1 MRSPFLLAPHR
12 RWRQHAFR
20 AVAIAGALSCSTDA
34 LDPDRATVAS
44 VVVTPDR
51 LTVGVGAS
59 ATLAVE
65 LRDAA
70 GNRIDGR
77 KVVWASKDPSVAT
90 ISGTGVVTGVSPG
103 SVQIAATAE
112 AKTAVVDV
120 TVNPKAVANVRLTPS
135 GNLGLLVGE
144 VRQMTAEPLA
154 SDGAVLADRPVTW
167 SSNAIEIATV
177 SEDGLITAVAPG
189 GAVIS
194 ASSEG
199 QSAVV
204 AVTVSSVPVASV
216 SITPDHDNLV
226 VTQTLQLTAVAKDAD
241 GAELPGRV
249 IAWSTS
255 DAARATVSS
264 TGLVTGVT
272 PGEVTITAASEGKT
286 GTASLTVIPKPVAAV
301 IVSPGQFSVEP
312 GQTRQITVQVTD
324 DQGSVLTGRPIEYS
338 SASTAIATVSSSGV
352 VTGVAL
358 GSTRITATSE
368 GKTGTADVSVVPVPV
383 ASVEVTPPQA
393 DLTVGQSAT
402 LRAVARDARGNV
414 ITGRPVSW
422 TTGAPSVA
430 TVSSG
435 GVVIGVGTG
444 NAVIF
449 AHIEGRTGSATID
462 VRPIAVTSVT
472 VAPASNAIAVGA
484 SVQLSATVRAGT
496 TELPDR
502 VVGWSSSNETIAVVS
517 STGRVTGLSPG
528 AVTIT
533 ATSEGVAGTAFVAVG
548 VTSIAVSPAASGLQ
562 VGQTRQLTA
571 TARTA
576 SNTVVSGVP
585 FEWTTSNASRATV
598 SPTGLVTGVSP
609 GNVTIRAWAGGIS
622 GAATVSVT
630 ATTVASV
637 TVEPSKAD
645 VIAGQTIQ
653 LSAILRDSQ
662 GNILTDRSVTWLS
675 SHPLTRAS
683 VNSQGLVTTFLT
695 GKGRNV
701 TITATADGRSGSAII
716 SIK

>member
-1 MRSPFLLAPHR
+1 MRSPFPLAPHR
-12 RWRQHAFR
+12 RWRQPALR
-20 AVAIAGALSCSTDA
+20 AIAIAGALSCSTDT

-59 ATLAVE
+59 ATLAVA
-65 LRDAA
+65 LHDAA

-77 KVVWASKDPSVAT
+77 KVVWASKDPSFAT

-112 AKTAVVDV
+112 GKTAVAEV
-120 TVNPKAVANVRLTPS
+120 TVNPKAVASVRLTPN
-135 GNLGLLVGE
+135 GNLGLLVGQA
-144 VRQMTAEPLA
+144 RQMTAEPVA
-154 SDGAVLADRPVTW
+154 SDGEVLADRPVTW
-167 SSNAIEIATV
+167 SSNASEIATV

-189 GAVIS
+189 GAVIT
-194 ASSEG
+194 AASEG
-199 QSAVV
+199 KSGVV

-216 SITPDHDNLV
+216 SITPDRHDIV
-226 VTQTLQLTAVAKDAD
+226 VTQTLQLIAVAKDAG

-249 IAWSTS
+249 TAWSTS
-255 DAARATVSS
+255 DPSRATVSS

-272 PGEVTITAASEGKT
+272 PGEVTISAASEGKT
-286 GTASLTVIPKPVAAV
+286 GTALLTVIPKPVAAV
-301 IVSPGQFSVEP
+301 IVSPGQFSVESRE
-312 GQTRQITVQVTD
+312 TRQITVQVTD
-324 DQGSVLTGRPIEYS
+324 DQGNILTGRPVEYTS
-338 SASTAIATVSSSGV
+338 ENASIATVSSSGV

-358 GSTRITATSE
+358 GSTRIIAASE
-368 GKTGTADVSVVPVPV
+368 GKAGTAEVSVVPVRV
-383 ASVEVTPPQA
+383 ASVEVTPLQA
-393 DLTVGQSAT
+393 SLTVGQSAT
-402 LRAVARDARGNV
+402 LTVVARDARGTV
-414 ITGRPVSW
+414 LTGRTVAW

-430 TVSSG
+430 TVSSTG
-435 GVVIGVGTG
+435 IVTGVGTG
-444 NAVIF
+444 SAVIF
-449 AHIEGRTGSATID
+449 ANIEGRTGSATIE
-462 VRPIAVTSVT
+462 VRPVAVTSVT
-472 VAPASNAIAVGA
+472 VAPASTGIAVGA

-528 AVTIT
+528 AITIT
-533 ATSEGVAGTAFVAVG
+533 ATSEGVAGTASVTVG
-548 VTSIAVSPAASGLQ
+548 ITSIAVSPAAFNLA

-576 SNTVVSGVP
+576 SNTVVSGVA
-585 FEWTTSNASRATV
+585 FEWTTSNPDRATV
-598 SPTGLVTGVSP
+598 SPTGLVTGVSE
-609 GNVTIRAWAGGIS
+609 GSATIRASVGSIS
-622 GAATVSVT
+622 GAATVSV
-630 ATTVASV
+630 AEPAVASV
-637 TVEPSKAD
+637 TVQPSEAD

-662 GNILTDRSVTWLS
+662 GNILTGRAVKWTS

-683 VNSQGLVTTFLT
+683 VDEEGLVRTFLT

-701 TITATADGRSGSAII
+701 TITATSGGKSGSAVI